1 MDRTGDY
8 GDRLLDGYE
17 FRQDNCLSGGFV
29 DLCEGGTK
37 TIGTPGGTVC
47 VSPVGLWSGDKCST
61 LTGPQIVADTIDR
74 AVARLDITSSFKL
87 EQALWTGTPQQ
98 TAELACPD
106 SVLASESAD
115 DITPVAGPLDVVPAF
130 SLLLEELD
138 DALQGARGVIHMP
151 ALALPYA
158 TFYGL
163 VTRRD
168 NRLQV
173 ANTDHLVIAGS
184 GYPGTDPDGQAAAAG
199 ETWFYATGTVEYV
212 LTSPFVPGGD
222 DPASLI
228 DRTVNTVEVR
238 AERGAAAWFDPCAH
252 LALNVCLP
260 NPGPG
265 CETS

>member
-1 MDRTGDY
+1 M
-8 GDRLLDGYE
+8 
-17 FRQDNCLSGGFV
+17 

-37 TIGTPGGTVC
+37 TITANGDDVC
-47 VSPVGLWSGDKCST
+47 VAPVGLWSGDQCST
-61 LTGPQIVADTIDR
+61 LSGPATISDTIAR
-74 AVARLDITSSFKL
+74 ATARLDITSSFKL
-87 EQALWTGTPQQ
+87 EQALWTGTPQV
-98 TAELACPD
+98 TAELTCPD
-106 SVLASESAD
+106 SVLASESAT
-115 DITPVAGPLDVVPAF
+115 DITPGGAPQDVVPAF

-138 DALQGARGVIHMP
+138 DLLQGARGVIHMP

-173 ANTDHLVIAGS
+173 ANTDHVVIAGS
-184 GYPGTDPDGQAAAAG
+184 GYPGTDPDGVAAPSG

-212 LTSPFVPGGD
+212 LTDPFVPGAD
-222 DPASLI
+222 NPASLV
-228 DRTVNTVEVR
+228 DRSVNTVEVR